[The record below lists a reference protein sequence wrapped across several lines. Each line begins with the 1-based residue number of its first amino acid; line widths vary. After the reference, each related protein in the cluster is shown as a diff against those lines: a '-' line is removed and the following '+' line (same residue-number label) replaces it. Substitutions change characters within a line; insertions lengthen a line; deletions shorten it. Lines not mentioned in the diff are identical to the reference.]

1 MIIVAVTSLV
11 AISAAGMPRTRPQT
25 SRIDAHVAQCPM
37 PVPSDVEIWG
47 FTGPW
52 DPRSDTS
59 VRCDARALRAVIS
72 GWVRLDSM
80 TGIPTAVYPDTIH
93 VPRGPRHFALVTT
106 YERDRFHPETVT
118 RLSADPAL
126 RGRVAGMLA
135 TFAQEHH
142 YQGLVL
148 DFEGL
153 TKDDT
158 TALATVVRAIVDSA
172 HRHQVNPVAVTL
184 VPTDTVVYAIRHMA
198 AADLFVAML
207 YDEHWATGTPGP
219 IASPAWVRQALALR
233 VAEVGANRLVAG
245 FPAYGYL
252 WKHAAPT
259 AILSFSDA
267 QRHAARSGIPL
278 TRDSA
283 SGTLHYVA
291 PDSSQLWIADAG
303 LTRMLV
309 SVAESLGVHRFA
321 LWRLGL
327 EDPAIWSAFRG
338 LPEARK

>member
-1 MIIVAVTSLV
+1 MIVVAAASVV
-11 AISAAGMPRTRPQT
+11 ALTAGMPHAQT
-25 SRIDAHVAQCPM
+25 SRIDVSVARCPTPM
-37 PVPSDVEIWG
+37 PADVEIWG

-52 DPRSDTS
+52 DPRSEAS
-59 VRCDARALRAVIS
+59 VKCAARALRVVIS
-72 GWVRLDSM
+72 GWIRLDSM
-80 TGIPTAVYPDTIH
+80 TGMPTAVYPDTIH
-93 VPRGPRHFALVTT
+93 VPRGPRRFALVTT
-106 YERDRFHPETVT
+106 YERDRFHPETIA
-118 RLSADPAL
+118 RLGADPAL

-135 TFAQEHH
+135 TFAQGHH

-148 DFEGL
+148 DFEGI

-158 TALATVVRAIVDSA
+158 IAVATVVRAIVDSA
-172 HRHQVNPVAVTL
+172 HHHQVNPVAITL
-184 VPTDTVVYAIRHMA
+184 VPTDTVVYAIRHLA
-198 AADLFVAML
+198 AADFFIAML

-245 FPAYGYL
+245 FPTYGYL

-259 AILSFSDA
+259 SILSFADA
-267 QRHAARSGIPL
+267 QRHAARAGIPL

-291 PDSSQLWIADAG
+291 PDSSELWIADEG

-327 EDPAIWSAFRG
+327 EDPAIWAGFSG
-338 LPEARK
+338 LPAARK